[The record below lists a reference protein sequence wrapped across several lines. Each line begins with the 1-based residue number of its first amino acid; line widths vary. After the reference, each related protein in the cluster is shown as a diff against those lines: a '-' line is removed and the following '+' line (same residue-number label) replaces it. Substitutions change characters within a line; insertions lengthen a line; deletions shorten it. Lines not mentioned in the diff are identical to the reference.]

1 MTTGVN
7 NTLIGGLAGDAITDA
22 DSNVAVGYGSLTT
35 NVLGSKSVAVGQG
48 SLSDQNPATA
58 ADMYNVAVGYNAGA
72 AVTTGS
78 NNTLIGS
85 LVGDEMTSGTS
96 NTAVGASAMGSG
108 VVTGDDNTAIGNAAG
123 LLLTSGG
130 NNLFLGHDAG
140 RSTSPGGEHTTGNH
154 SIVLGNNSITVARIK
169 VDWTVT
175 SDERDKTDFT
185 ALDLGLDFVK
195 AMKPYTFKWD
205 QRSDYGDST
214 ADDYNITDQTPDG
227 THKKD
232 QLDVGFKAQDIEALE
247 KTAGYKIDDKTNLIT
262 SLTDDGKQYGMKYS
276 KFIPILV
283 KAIQELEARVKELE
297 G

>member
-1 MTTGVN
+1 MQGACTENTILGAYAADNLTTGN
-7 NTLIGGLAGDAITDA
+7 ANTFLGTYVATDGVITG
-22 DSNVAVGYGSLTT
+22 DSNTCVGH
-35 NVLGSKSVAVGQG
+35 A
-48 SLSDQNPATA
+48 
-58 ADMYNVAVGYNAGA
+58 AGA
-72 AVTTGS
+72 A
-78 NNTLIGS
+78 
-85 LVGDEMTSGTS
+85 
-96 NTAVGASAMGSG
+96 
-108 VVTGDDNTAIGNAAG
+108 
-123 LLLTSGG
+123 LTSGS
-130 NNLFLGHDAG
+130 NLLLLGHDAG
-140 RSTSPGGEHTTGNH
+140 RSTAPGGEHNTGSN
-154 SIVLGNNSITVARIK
+154 SIVLGNNSIANAYIK

-214 ADDYNITDQTPDG
+214 ADNYKVTDQTPDG

-247 KTAGYKIDDKTNLIT
+247 KAAGYKIDDKTNLVS
-262 SLTDDGKQYGMKYS
+262 SLSQDETQYGLKYS